1 MSWAAVAT
9 TVGAVGGALIG
20 KSKAPKAVPT
30 KEVDVGKVTQDT
42 IAANTA
48 ALPGAKNLSGSV
60 NTFNQGE
67 ATRLLNQ
74 ALPGFDKLQATLT
87 SKIQQDLDNEGQLGS
102 EQIAQIEQFAAERGI
117 KRGTSG
123 GFNDLSLVR
132 DFGFSAID
140 AKQMDRTR
148 ALNSVQQ
155 LLGITPNVSPTSPMF
170 AFTDP
175 NSNINAQFRN
185 NENAQATA
193 QSAAN
198 AKASAS
204 NANRSMW
211 AGAFGTTAG
220 AVGDY
225 FKNRKS
231 GDKKQEETKETYTLP
246 YV

>member
-1 MSWAAVAT
+1 M
-9 TVGAVGGALIG
+9 
-20 KSKAPKAVPT
+20 
-30 KEVDVGKVTQDT
+30 
-42 IAANTA
+42 
-48 ALPGAKNLSGSV
+48 
-60 NTFNQGE
+60 
-67 ATRLLNQ
+67 
-74 ALPGFDKLQATLT
+74 
-87 SKIQQDLDNEGQLGS
+87 GS

-231 GDKKQEETKETYTLP
+231 GDEKQEEAKETYTLP

>member
-42 IAANTA
+42 LAANTA

-155 LLGITPNVSPTSPMF
+155 LLGITPNV

-193 QSAAN
+193 QSSAN

-220 AVGDY
+220 GVGDY
-225 FKNRKS
+225 FKNRKT
-231 GDKKQEETKETYTLP
+231 GDEKQEEAKETYTLP